1 MSGPSLAAPESPPGE
16 RSGWG
21 AALVLCLFFAA
32 LHLPAAA
39 SLAGYHG
46 DERFY
51 TDAALEMAQRGEW
64 SLPRYAD
71 GSLRANK
78 PLLTYWSLLVSY
90 GTFGVGVLSSRL
102 PFLLA
107 MLGAL
112 LLTWRIAWVA
122 TKSRSIALTAALIYG
137 ATPAVSSTALR
148 STPDALQ
155 AFGVALALLGLVRL
169 VMEPQTRLGAL
180 WVWLGVGVTV
190 ASKLSLG
197 FLVAVFAVAAVL
209 AWGQGSLSLR
219 LRKLFHPLALLP
231 GVAVGLLGTLPMYL
245 VGDGALSQAVNDQV
259 AGRMPSGPLWV
270 LGNFLR
276 YAADPVRHFAPFSLL
291 ALAALFF
298 AWRSGRRATGGDR
311 PRTPRP
317 AWLPVAIGFLL
328 LLIAIFAVGNLHR
341 ARYLLPAYPMAAL
354 LIAYGLHGALPRVQ
368 AFLGAANRWVLGV
381 LAIAALAFVQHPQ
394 VTLFGLALVAL
405 GLGFDRVARRR
416 AAHVP
421 ALAVT
426 LMLLSSFVVSGVRP
440 AFHETP
446 LEELDLA
453 LAGPPSGVLVLDGAG
468 VGSEDLAAKLR
479 VVSGGRLRAVP
490 HDAERLGL
498 DETSG
503 DSAGLDHPSVV
514 GSLAWTERIEASLD
528 GYRLAGT
535 WPDESLHLPF
545 SRSARAAGAQG
556 RLVGLWTWAPQ

>member
-1 MSGPSLAAPESPPGE
+1 MSGPSLAAPENPPGAQ
-16 RSGWG
+16 SGWG
-21 AALVLCLFFAA
+21 AALLLCALFAA

-112 LLTWRIAWVA
+112 LLTWRIAWIA

-155 AFGVALALLGLVRL
+155 AFGVALALLGIVRL
-169 VMEPQTRLGAL
+169 VMEPKERLGAL
-180 WVWLGVGVTV
+180 WVWLGAGVTV

-197 FLVAVFAVAAVL
+197 FLVAAFAVAAVL
-209 AWGQGSLSLR
+209 AWGQGPLSQR
-219 LRKLFHPLALLP
+219 LRQLFHPLALLP
-231 GVAVGLLGTLPMYL
+231 GAAVGLLGTLPMYL

-291 ALAALFF
+291 ALAGLFF
-298 AWRSGRRATGGDR
+298 GWRRARAGDR
-311 PRTPRP
+311 PTTPRP

-405 GLGFDRVARRR
+405 GLGFDRIARRR

-446 LEELDLA
+446 LDELSVA
-453 LAGPPSGVLVLDGAG
+453 LAGPSSEVLVLDGAG
-468 VGSEDLAAKLR
+468 VECEDLAAKLR
-479 VVSGGRLRAVP
+479 VVSGGRVRAVP
-490 HDAERLGL
+490 HDPERLGL

-503 DSAGLDHPSVV
+503 DSAGLEHPSLV
-514 GSLAWTERIEASLD
+514 GSVAWAERIEASLV

-545 SRSARAAGAQG
+545 SRSARAAATQA
-556 RLVGLWTWAPQ
+556 RLVGLWTWTPQ